1 MMAGVVYEQEL
12 EIIYLKPY
20 HSWNP
25 SSLIKGGDRTFQ
37 KLGHWGGGVQN
48 FLLEVGDKWG

>member
-37 KLGHWGGGVQN
+37 KLGHWGGG
-48 FLLEVGDKWG
+48 GWGTKFFARSGG